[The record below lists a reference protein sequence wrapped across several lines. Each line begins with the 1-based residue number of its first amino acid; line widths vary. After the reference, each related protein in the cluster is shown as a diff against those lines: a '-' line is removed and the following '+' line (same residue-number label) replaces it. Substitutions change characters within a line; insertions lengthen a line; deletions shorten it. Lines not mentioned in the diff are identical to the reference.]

1 MGKKTKDA
9 PKLFSCSKCGN
20 MFSED
25 ELTASKCPEC
35 KAKAAPKASAPVVPD
50 TPDDD

>member
-1 MGKKTKDA
+1 MYGFFDIFTLEEVEMGKKTKDA

-25 ELTASKCPEC
+25 ELTASKCPE
-35 KAKAAPKASAPVVPD
+35 VQG
-50 TPDDD
+50 